1 MWFEK
6 LTFGQV
12 VDRAAERWGDR
23 EALWFEGR
31 RWSFT
36 EFRDETDR
44 AARALIA
51 AGVQPGDH
59 VCLWLVNRPEYLFLL
74 FGVAKIGAVLVPIN
88 TRFRT
93 RDMAYIVAQSD
104 ATTLIAAA
112 RSGPVDYL
120 AMIEELLPELHD
132 QDAAALAVQAL
143 PALRRVILVSS
154 TETPGTLRWEALLEN
169 GESVP
174 AAEAARRAAATDPDA
189 TAFIMYT
196 SGTTGFPKGVMQCHN
211 VIRNAIDE
219 ASRLGIGPNDATLNY
234 LPLYHAFALYAAALM
249 SPITGSRHVLMA
261 GFDAAEALRLIEAE
275 RITLIHGFDTHFKE
289 LLEHPSRD
297 ARDLSSLR
305 TGVLAAGMQSTE
317 SIARRAQEL
326 LPTVTGFG
334 MTEIGLGATLSF
346 LDSDSE
352 VRTTMSGWP
361 LPGYEFK
368 IINPSTGASQ
378 PPGELGEICVRGYQ
392 VMQGYYR
399 KPEET
404 AKAIDADGWL
414 HSGDVG
420 FLRAD
425 GCLRFLGRY
434 KDMLKVGGENV
445 DPMEI
450 EAFLMEHPQINYA
463 AVVGVPDPRLAE
475 VPVAFVIRETGGQ
488 LSEQEVTNFCRGRIA
503 GFKIP
508 RRVFFVDQFPMT
520 GSGKIQKY
528 LLRGEAERL
537 VAEASELSRLAPAAL

>member
-93 RDMAYIVAQSD
+93 RDMAYIVDQSD

-120 AMIEELLPELHD
+120 AMIEELVPELHG

-174 AAEAARRAAATDPDA
+174 AAEAARRAAATDPDE

-196 SGTTGFPKGVMQCHN
+196 
-211 VIRNAIDE
+211 
-219 ASRLGIGPNDATLNY
+219 
-234 LPLYHAFALYAAALM
+234 
-249 SPITGSRHVLMA
+249 
-261 GFDAAEALRLIEAE
+261 
-275 RITLIHGFDTHFKE
+275 
-289 LLEHPSRD
+289 
-297 ARDLSSLR
+297 
-305 TGVLAAGMQSTE
+305 
-317 SIARRAQEL
+317 
-326 LPTVTGFG
+326 
-334 MTEIGLGATLSF
+334 
-346 LDSDSE
+346 
-352 VRTTMSGWP
+352 
-361 LPGYEFK
+361 
-368 IINPSTGASQ
+368 
-378 PPGELGEICVRGYQ
+378 
-392 VMQGYYR
+392 
-399 KPEET
+399 
-404 AKAIDADGWL
+404 
-414 HSGDVG
+414 
-420 FLRAD
+420 
-425 GCLRFLGRY
+425 
-434 KDMLKVGGENV
+434 
-445 DPMEI
+445 
-450 EAFLMEHPQINYA
+450 
-463 AVVGVPDPRLAE
+463 
-475 VPVAFVIRETGGQ
+475 
-488 LSEQEVTNFCRGRIA
+488 
-503 GFKIP
+503 
-508 RRVFFVDQFPMT
+508 
-520 GSGKIQKY
+520 
-528 LLRGEAERL
+528 
-537 VAEASELSRLAPAAL
+537 